1 MSNLYTVVVWYLGGT
16 YISQSTAIDEHEAL
30 DNWVVSFAN
39 HSATA
44 KWAALLFE
52 DSDVD
57 GLGRD
62 LTALDTLKNVWY
74 TTIDGANGGAE
85 IQIIR
90 TAD

>member
-1 MSNLYTVVVWYLGGT
+1 MSSLYTIIAQYLGGT
-16 YISQSTAIDEHEAL
+16 YISQCAANDEHEAL

-39 HSATA
+39 RPATA
-44 KWAALLFE
+44 KWAKILFE

-62 LTALDTLKNVWY
+62 LVAIDGVIHVWY

-85 IQIIR
+85 INIVR
-90 TAD
+90 TAP